1 MSEFI
6 CPSCMWQG
14 DFEDIV
20 LCPNCGKLCPA
31 CGEVVQRREEYD
43 RQEAE
48 NNRDEELEERR
59 NNE

>member
-6 CPSCMWQG
+6 CSSCMWQG
-14 DFEDIV
+14 DLDDVSPGGE
-20 LCPNCGKLCPA
+20 CPKCQDA
-31 CGEVVQRREEYD
+31 CMDREQYD

-59 NNE
+59 NGN